1 MTEPVSEEPIAPT
14 PAERRLARV
23 AKSDTVGTGS
33 ALGIGC
39 TLVTVAAIAV
49 GILIFVVLRLL

>member
-1 MTEPVSEEPIAPT
+1 MALT

>member
-1 MTEPVSEEPIAPT
+1 MPT

-23 AKSDTVGTGS
+23 SESDTVGTGS
-33 ALGIGC
+33 VLGIGC

-49 GILIFVVLRLL
+49 GILIFILLRLL